1 MESACFPN
9 SGSIHFSR
17 YGNLRV
23 INSRKQGRRH
33 SPRWRRRKVRLNS
46 SDLSFQKGHCSGRS
60 LPLLLAR
67 LPQPGWGKGGS
78 DSSTPCQADIVAT
91 LQSERSAHRR
101 CFPGNRQWRET
112 IFRFVKVRSRGRKV
126 YSYQRDVAPASSK
139 SVKPA
144 PQPAD
149 PGSRPQPKP
158 KWEFKYS
165 ERYNLTRLSD
175 EEAEARR
182 KKLEEEGH

>member
-1 MESACFPN
+1 MARKPYQSALIPYEDE
-9 SGSIHFSR
+9 IIA
-17 YGNLRV
+17 LRH
-23 INSRKQGRRH
+23 RR
-33 SPRWRRRKVRLNS
+33 PPTPYARIAE
-46 SDLSFQKGHCSGRS
+46 
-60 LPLLLAR
+60 LLLQKYK
-67 LPQPGWGKGGS
+67 LS
-78 DSSTPCQADIVAT
+78 IC
-91 LQSERSAHRR
+91 
-101 CFPGNRQWRET
+101 RET

-139 SVKPA
+139 SDKPA

-149 PGSRPQPKP
+149 PGSRPPPKP
-158 KWEFKYS
+158 KFEFKYS

>member
-1 MESACFPN
+1 MARKPYQSALIPYEDE
-9 SGSIHFSR
+9 IIA
-17 YGNLRV
+17 LRH
-23 INSRKQGRRH
+23 RRPPT
-33 SPRWRRRKVRLNS
+33 SYARIAE
-46 SDLSFQKGHCSGRS
+46 
-60 LPLLLAR
+60 LLLQKYK
-67 LPQPGWGKGGS
+67 LS
-78 DSSTPCQADIVAT
+78 IC
-91 LQSERSAHRR
+91 
-101 CFPGNRQWRET
+101 RET

-149 PGSRPQPKP
+149 PGSRPPPKP
-158 KWEFKYS
+158 KFEFKYS

-182 KKLEEEGH
+182 KKREEE